1 MYLKCSEPK
10 VYNTVTFEDGNL
22 NRKMEC
28 TSITLECLLQT
39 GFWHQKVSMKRMMHS
54 MALCD

>member
-39 GFWHQKVSMKRMMHS
+39 GFWHQKVSVKRMMHS
-54 MALCD
+54 MAL

>member
-1 MYLKCSEPK
+1 MFRAKSIY
-10 VYNTVTFEDGNL
+10 TVTFEDGNL

-39 GFWHQKVSMKRMMHS
+39 GFWHQKVSEKND
-54 MALCD
+54 A